1 LPDYHTY
8 GDLAGFG
15 IGGRDAQS
23 DYVAEAAAAANFIGA
38 LEAMVE
44 MAPAAAAASTAA
56 AAAASGEE
64 KGTAAFSK
72 EEVETDAARWNVTL
86 AELRQTFAQR
96 YVIVRIRQSRV
107 CLLCLCTAA
116 SNLGNK
122 AAAAAAAA
130 AAAGTF
136 QCSLLGSRSCA
147 QLAICCLLTK
157 KEL

>member
-44 MAPAAAAASTAA
+44 MAPAAAAASAAA

-96 YVIVRIRQSRV
+96 YVIVSIRQSRV

-122 AAAAAAAA
+122 AAAA